1 MRRKFLLSAGSLALA
16 SCLPAF
22 AQGRQ
27 PRVGY
32 VYIFKEG
39 PSRPF
44 VLDFQDR
51 MKALGWIQ
59 GQTYT
64 LEVRDAE
71 GDMDK
76 LSAMVRELVDSR
88 VDVIVAACTPEGRAA
103 ARFTSTIPIVM
114 AATGDPVAAGLVSN
128 LARPGGNITGSSGM
142 MLELSAKR
150 LALLKEAFPKV
161 TRAAILWNPA
171 RPDNKPEMEAMQAAG
186 RALGINVESAPVR
199 TRSEIDD
206 TLGLLK
212 TEALLNAGDPL
223 VSSKA
228 VAIVDYVNKARIP
241 SLFESREFVD
251 RGGLMSF
258 GPNFPELHRRAADYV
273 DRILRGAK
281 AGDLPIEQP
290 SRFEFVVN
298 LKTAKAMGWTIP
310 QSVLNRADEVIT

>member
-1 MRRKFLLSAGSLALA
+1 MRRTFLLSAGSLALA
-16 SCLPAF
+16 ACLPAL
-22 AQGRQ
+22 AQRRI

-44 VLDFQDR
+44 VLDFEDR
-51 MKALGWIQ
+51 MKALGWIN

-64 LEVRDAE
+64 LEVRDAD

-76 LSAMVRELVDSR
+76 LAAMTRELVESR
-88 VDVIVAACTPEGRAA
+88 VDVIVAACTPEGRVA
-103 ARFTSTIPIVM
+103 ARFTRTIPIVM
-114 AATGDPVAAGLVSN
+114 AATGDPVAAGLVAS
-128 LARPGGNITGSSGM
+128 LAHPGGNITGSSGM
-142 MLELSAKR
+142 MLEMSAKR

-186 RALGINVESAPVR
+186 QALGIQLESVPVR
-199 TRSEIDD
+199 TRPEIDD
-206 TLGLLK
+206 VLGLLK
-212 TEALLNAGDPL
+212 TDALLNAGDPL

-228 VAIVDYVNKARIP
+228 GAIVDYAMKARIP
-241 SLFESREFVD
+241 GLFESREFVD

-281 AGDLPIEQP
+281 PGDLPIEQP
-290 SRFEFVVN
+290 SRFEFIVN
-298 LKTAKAMGWTIP
+298 LKTAKQMGWTIP
-310 QSVLNRADEVIT
+310 QSVLGRADQVIT